1 MNIKKIAEA
10 IPHQRRQQILLDWLP
25 TAKADMSNESFRLL
39 WEAYFIYVDPDA
51 VKKTDCPRCLQNVLD
66 VWKGMAEALQEAEQ
80 EYNALEKI
88 A

>member
-1 MNIKKIAEA
+1 MKINKIAAA
-10 IPHQRRQQILLDWLP
+10 IPHEYRQQILLDWLP

-66 VWKGMAEALQEAEQ
+66 VWKSMAEALMEVEQ
-80 EYNALEKI
+80 EYNLLEQ